1 MKKANPFTVNHPAL
15 EKTILAQKTFEALRS
30 VIQEPVTELQYTNPF
45 ELLVAVLLSAQ
56 CTDARVNLVTPAL
69 FSAYPTPKALS
80 KASSDEVL
88 PYIQSVTF
96 PNNKAAHLA
105 KLGRVLVEKHGG
117 AVPVS
122 VEEIEKLPG
131 CGHKTAEV
139 VVSVAFG
146 IPAFPV
152 DTHVFRVSN
161 RIGLA
166 SGKNVKE
173 VEAQLKALF
182 PKSEWSEGHHLLIL
196 HGRYTCK
203 AQNPICNTCVLQMW
217 CAFKQKLDQ
226 LPPPITGLKPK
237 SGAYFCTGCQQYNNH
252 VIPITDS
259 DGVEQVSCPACRS
272 TQLHISKSG
281 KTTLKVKDYRV

>member
-1 MKKANPFTVNHPAL
+1 L
-15 EKTILAQKTFEALRS
+15 EKSILAAKTFAALRS
-30 VIQEPVTELQYTNPF
+30 VIKAPVTELQYTNPY

-69 FSAYPTPKALS
+69 FTRFPDPHALS
-80 KASSDEVL
+80 CVTTAEIL

-105 KLGRVLVEKHGG
+105 KLGHVLMEKHGG
-117 AVPVS
+117 SIPQS

-139 VVSVAFG
+139 VASVAFG

-161 RIGLA
+161 RIGLV
-166 SGKNVKE
+166 SGKTVKE
-173 VEAQLKALF
+173 VEVQLKALF

-203 AQNPICNTCVLQMW
+203 AQNPQCTSCVLATCCAYKAQM
-217 CAFKQKLDQ
+217 DM
-226 LPPPITGLKPK
+226 LPATVVGLKPRL
-237 SGAYFCTGCQQYNNH
+237 GAYYCADCHQYCNQF
-252 VIPITDS
+252 IAITDEN
-259 DGVEQVSCPACRS
+259 GLEQGSCPQCGS
-272 TQLHISKSG
+272 VHLHHTKTG
-281 KTTLKVKDYRV
+281 KTAMKIRDFRV

>member
-1 MKKANPFTVNHPAL
+1 M
-15 EKTILAQKTFEALRS
+15 EKSILATKTFEALRS
-30 VIQEPVTELQYTNPF
+30 VITDPVTELQYTNPF

-69 FSAYPTPKALS
+69 FLRFPGPDALCA
-80 KASSDEVL
+80 ASPDEIL

-105 KLGRVLVEKHGG
+105 KLGRVLMEKHGG
-117 AVPVS
+117 NIPAS

-139 VVSVAFG
+139 VASVAFG

-166 SGKNVKE
+166 SGKTVKE
-173 VEAQLKALF
+173 VEIQLKALF

-203 AQNPICNTCVLQMW
+203 AQNPQCSSCVLATWCRYKAQMD
-217 CAFKQKLDQ
+217 KLPAV
-226 LPPPITGLKPK
+226 LLGLKPK
-237 SGAYFCTGCQQYNNH
+237 LGTYYCTNCHQYCNQF
-252 VIPITDS
+252 VPITDEN
-259 DGVEQVSCPACRS
+259 GLEQGSCPHCGS
-272 TQLHISKSG
+272 VYLHHAKTG
-281 KTTLKVKDYRV
+281 KTTVRIQDFRV